1 MKQREQWHISKETI
15 TCIKCKKTYTPD
27 NNCISTK
34 NPNYY
39 YKTCS
44 NCRGKMKDYI
54 DSKTHLHYSNYQPSL
69 FQ

>member
-1 MKQREQWHISKETI
+1 MDKRELWHISKETI
-15 TCIKCKKTYTPD
+15 KCTKCKKTYTPD
-27 NNCISTK
+27 NNCISVR

-44 NCRGKMKDYI
+44 ICRGKMKDYI
-54 DSKTHLHYSNYQPSL
+54 NNRMHLHYTKYQPSL